1 MEIRQLRAFIAIAE
15 LGTFTAGA
23 LRVHVTQAAISMQ
36 IRQLENELG
45 ARLFIRAPRRVML
58 TEAGEQ
64 LLQRARQIL
73 RDHDAA
79 LDEIA
84 ELAGAERGRLRVGSA
99 SAMVTTDVLPQ
110 LLKEVRRKHSRA
122 EVTVASG
129 TSEALVQQI
138 LSGEIDIAFVSLPVE
153 ARGINTER
161 LTQDQ
166 LVAVASPRHRLAKQ
180 KTISAYTLA
189 GEKLILGERGG
200 NTRRLIDLFFA
211 QAGVSLHVSMELSR
225 QAAIRRM
232 VEADMG
238 VGIVPLQTVR
248 DEVERGRL
256 IRWWIEGAQ
265 INWEM
270 GLARLAGGYESP
282 ISQTFIKLSRDYFRG
297 NPECR
302 RQENS
307 NGVGQEA
314 REEIVLIISS
324 EYLNQAFNILFIV
337 KEMRRHTNPLRLL
350 RDDHPLL
357 GQP

>member
-23 LRVHVTQAAISMQ
+23 QRVHVTQAAISMQ

-45 ARLFIRAPRRVML
+45 AKLFIRAPRRVML

-64 LLQRARQIL
+64 LLQRARHIL

-79 LDEIA
+79 VDEIA

-99 SAMVTTDVLPQ
+99 SAMVTTDVLPK
-110 LLKEVRRKHSRA
+110 LLKDVRKQHAGA

-138 LSGEIDIAFVSLPVE
+138 LAGELDVAFVSLPVE

-161 LTQDQ
+161 LSQDQ

-180 KTISAYTLA
+180 RTISAYTLA

-200 NTRRLIDLFFA
+200 NTRRLIDQFFA
-211 QAGVSLHVSMELSR
+211 QAGVTLHVAMELSR

-232 VEADMG
+232 VEEDMG
-238 VGIVPLQTVR
+238 VGIVPLQTVS
-248 DEVERGRL
+248 DAVDKGRL
-256 IRWWIEGAQ
+256 VRWWIEGAQ
-265 INWEM
+265 INWEL
-270 GLARLAGGYESP
+270 GVARLTGGYDSP
-282 ISQTFIKLSRDYFRG
+282 IVQTFIKLARNHFGGDAARPAAAKEAKPLASRKR
-297 NPECR
+297 
-302 RQENS
+302 
-307 NGVGQEA
+307 A
-314 REEIVLIISS
+314 R
-324 EYLNQAFNILFIV
+324 
-337 KEMRRHTNPLRLL
+337 K
-350 RDDHPLL
+350 
-357 GQP
+357 